1 MVRSA
6 DEVFQ
11 QSENLKKIRDNYEI
25 MQNLPLS
32 FTISYYSVEI
42 YHVYQYVKL

>member
-25 MQNLPLS
+25 LQNLPISL
-32 FTISYYSVEI
+32 TIYDYSVKN
-42 YHVYQYVKL
+42 YLVYQHVKY